1 METENPLTF
10 KITDKTV
17 ISGGHKAK
25 MNKDDLQ
32 RYIAESKYSNLRFSS
47 LPYMKGRLIK
57 GSMKLH
63 TKNGYFKIKF
73 DVFNG
78 VARRITFC

>member
-1 METENPLTF
+1 MKKENPLTF

-25 MNKDDLQ
+25 MNKEDLQ
-32 RYIAESKYSNLRFSS
+32 RYISESKYSNLRFSS

-63 TKNGYFKIKF
+63 TKNGYFKIQF